1 MGLVKRWEE
10 CTGAR
15 CEKKKGAC
23 EMWEMWEMWEM
34 REMWEM
40 WEMWEMREM
49 WACEMLDDSLLSVSL
64 LGIQFDLPA
73 SWT

>member
-34 REMWEM
+34 REM
-40 WEMWEMREM
+40 REM